1 MELYQILRREPVEAW
16 GYKPIS
22 NTLFYPEEGARSL
35 PTFYIDS
42 TFEVRRHML
51 QHVFTGAWGYSP
63 TSMMPAGG
71 YPLALLAAINLIVAS
86 LLPSSTTSYFAS
98 FSISLIFPILLVST
112 LII

>member
-1 MELYQILRREPVEAW
+1 MEPVEAW

-63 TSMMPAGG
+63 TSTMPAGG
-71 YPLALLAAINLIVAS
+71 YPLALLATIVFSPPCYSRQLIQQLA
-86 LLPSSTTSYFAS
+86 
-98 FSISLIFPILLVST
+98 
-112 LII
+112 